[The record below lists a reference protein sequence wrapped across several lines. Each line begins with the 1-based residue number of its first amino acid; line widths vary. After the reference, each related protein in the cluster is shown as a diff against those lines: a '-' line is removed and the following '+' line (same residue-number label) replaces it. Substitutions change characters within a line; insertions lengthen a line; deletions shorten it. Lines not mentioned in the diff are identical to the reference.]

1 MNPGKQCLRKAEP
14 YGSMAYMV
22 TQAVEEVTVL
32 IHILARYVVNTD
44 SISIIEGLLPVAVPV
59 YGGKP
64 RWGEAVRP
72 LVEAEP
78 EKETLPLVDVL
89 EDLELVLKRQDLE
102 TLLKTAVD
110 ARLEELIAERRKLK
124 QQMEAQGGEQL
135 AWLQGIDD
143 VSPAS
148 FDLLTVRLLYPVV

>member
-1 MNPGKQCLRKAEP
+1 
-14 YGSMAYMV
+14 
-22 TQAVEEVTVL
+22 
-32 IHILARYVVNTD
+32 
-44 SISIIEGLLPVAVPV
+44 VPL

-64 RWGEAVRP
+64 RWGETVCP

-78 EKETLPLVDVL
+78 EGETLSPGDIL
-89 EDLELVLKRQDLE
+89 EDLELVLEMEGLE
-102 TLLKTAVD
+102 TLLNAPVN
-110 ARLEELIAERRKLK
+110 ARLEELSVERRNLK
-124 QQMEAQGGEQL
+124 RQMEVQGGEQL